1 MKAKLRLMLS
11 GSIWDNGGGGV
22 HIKVHFTIVYQIV
35 YSVYNRVTVQNFKLF
50 DTDETASDFISRWV
64 HRESNLLFTL
74 SSDKDQRKK
83 ALLLSVNESELT
95 TTMKSTD
102 KISMKLKRTG
112 KVELLLLAKEGP

>member
-1 MKAKLRLMLS
+1 M
-11 GSIWDNGGGGV
+11 
-22 HIKVHFTIVYQIV
+22 
-35 YSVYNRVTVQNFKLF
+35 
-50 DTDETASDFISRWV
+50 
-64 HRESNLLFTL
+64 FTL

-112 KVELLLLAKEGP
+112 KVELLLLAKEGPQRPVHTVGFFPSVTAF